1 MGSRTLHFGERLAEE
16 RLRLGLSQAQMAA
29 LGGVALRTYSNYE
42 TGTSEPGVRILAN
55 WHKAGADA
63 LYLVTGQHVS
73 AFLSPEE
80 DVLIAG
86 IRRLDARGRAGVL
99 ALIGG
104 LSVGAT
110 EAQPVKAGKRSQII
124 VGGSNN
130 VQVGAV
136 RKPAKGKAKRDAE

>member
-42 TGTSEPGVRILAN
+42 TGISEPGVKILAN
-55 WHKAGADA
+55 WHEAGADA
-63 LYLVTGQHVS
+63 MYLVTGQHVS
-73 AFLSPEE
+73 AFLSAEE
-80 DVLIAG
+80 DLLIAG
-86 IRRLDARGRAGVL
+86 MRRLDARGRAGVL

-104 LSVGAT
+104 LSVGASD
-110 EAQPVKAGKRSQII
+110 ARPVKAGKRSQVI

-136 RKPAKGKAKRDAE
+136 GQGSKRKTKRRDA

>member
-42 TGTSEPGVRILAN
+42 TGISEPGVRILAN
-55 WHKAGADA
+55 WHEAGADA
-63 LYLVTGQHVS
+63 MYLVTGQHVS
-73 AFLSPEE
+73 TFLSPEE

-86 IRRLDARGRAGVL
+86 MRRLDARGRAGVL

-104 LSVGAT
+104 LSAGAT
-110 EAQPVKAGKRSQII
+110 DVHPVKAGKRSQII

-130 VQVGAV
+130 VQVGKAGPEAS
-136 RKPAKGKAKRDAE
+136 RKKSNRK

>member
-1 MGSRTLHFGERLAEE
+1 
-16 RLRLGLSQAQMAA
+16 MAA

-55 WHKAGADA
+55 WHEAGADA
-63 LYLVTGQHVS
+63 LYLVTGRHVS
-73 AFLSPEE
+73 TFLSPEE

-136 RKPAKGKAKRDAE
+136 RKPVKRKTKRDAE